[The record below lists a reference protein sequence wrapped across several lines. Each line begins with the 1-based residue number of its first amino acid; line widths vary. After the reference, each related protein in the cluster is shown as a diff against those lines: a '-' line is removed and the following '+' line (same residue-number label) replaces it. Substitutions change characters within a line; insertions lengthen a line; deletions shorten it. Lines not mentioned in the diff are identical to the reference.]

1 MKVIAHH
8 EDYDKPLDVMWLCRS
23 CHVKRHAEIGC
34 TIDSGQPFKSGLNLR
49 KFPEALRN
57 ALKMKALQTGKSL
70 ETYATEI
77 LKGATK

>member
-1 MKVIAHH
+1 MA
-8 EDYDKPLDVMWLCRS
+8 D
-23 CHVKRHAEIGC
+23 
-34 TIDSGQPFKSGLNLR
+34 GLNLR